1 MINIFTVILIVN
13 LIFSFVFLVRN
24 MLKSCRFYFSLSDDI
39 NLKIRNGYKIY
50 MNGYALKRGEDL
62 KYYHLEEENF
72 IVDDNKKI
80 LYISY

>member
-1 MINIFTVILIVN
+1 MFNVFIVV
-13 LIFSFVFLVRN
+13 LSVLCSVVLVYSVRDLLKTQKYYYSFADEIR
-24 MLKSCRFYFSLSDDI
+24 M
-39 NLKIRNGYKIY
+39 KIKDGYKIY